1 MSLKQEFELLRRVPI
16 FAEIE
21 TSRLKLLAFMSER
34 VGYDPGKIVVRQ
46 GDPADAAYLIIDGH
60 AEVVAETPAGPVILA
75 TLGANEIVG
84 EMGILCNMPRNATVR
99 AEDRLIALRIS
110 KESFMRMLREFPN
123 ISISIMQ
130 ELAHRLEASNN
141 QLRAAHADMQARLS
155 PPGYCVEAMADLAGG
170 VELIVGVQ
178 RDPRFGPVA
187 MVGLGGVLTEVLRD
201 VAFALAP
208 VDAAAARR
216 LLERLSARALLHGVR
231 GRPPVDLDAL
241 AAAVAR
247 ITTVAAAHPE
257 LASLE
262 VNPILAGPDGA
273 LALDARAVL
282 DPDPSRTR
290 S

>member
-21 TSRLKLLAFMSER
+21 PSRLKLLAFMSER
-34 VGYDPGKIVVRQ
+34 VGYDPGKVVVRQ

-110 KESFMRMLREFPN
+110 KELFMRMLREFPN

-141 QLRAAHADMQARLS
+141 QLRAAHAEINRLR
-155 PPGYCVEAMADLAGG
+155 ERAG
-170 VELIVGVQ
+170 I
-178 RDPRFGPVA
+178 
-187 MVGLGGVLTEVLRD
+187 
-201 VAFALAP
+201 
-208 VDAAAARR
+208 AA
-216 LLERLSARALLHGVR
+216 
-231 GRPPVDLDAL
+231 
-241 AAAVAR
+241 
-247 ITTVAAAHPE
+247 
-257 LASLE
+257 
-262 VNPILAGPDGA
+262 
-273 LALDARAVL
+273 
-282 DPDPSRTR
+282 
-290 S
+290 